1 MNFIK
6 HIFSYDFLLYINR
19 VHLERVDTVFAVI
32 AALLIVVAIATR
44 IYMYFEKHIVRYQL
58 FSRVWRLCLTVG
70 LLGAVWYGARYQ
82 LVGWFGTHLAFI
94 LLLLVGLVW
103 AGYILKYYL
112 RSYKKEKTH
121 WDHKQLKDKYL
132 KMA

>member
-6 HIFSYDFLLYINR
+6 HIFSYDFLIYINR
-19 VHLERVDTVFAVI
+19 VRLDNTDTTFAVI
-32 AALLIVVAIATR
+32 AAVLIVAAIAIR
-44 IYMYFEKHIVRYQL
+44 VYMYFEKHIVRYQL
-58 FSRVWRLCLTVG
+58 LSRVWRMSLTIG

-94 LLLLVGLVW
+94 LLMLVGVVW

-112 RSYKKEKTH
+112 QSYKKEKSH